1 MTESLELLAEAE
13 KKYELAIDNIDGVNI
28 NLRDFHKDL
37 KKMLDEN
44 SAEHKQW
51 SSELRAA
58 AYSSAGGVTVG
69 MIIADIF
76 GCLGICSAVGNAVAW
91 GTSIPA
97 VETSIAK

>member
-1 MTESLELLAEAE
+1 MTESLEMLTEAE
-13 KKYELAIDNIDGVNI
+13 KKYESAIDNIDGVNI
-28 NLRDFHKDL
+28 KLQDFHREM
-37 KKMLDEN
+37 KKVLDEN
-44 SAEHKQW
+44 SAEHKRW
-51 SSELRAA
+51 SGKLRAST
-58 AYSSAGGVTVG
+58 YSSAGGVTVG

>member
-1 MTESLELLAEAE
+1 MTESLELLTEAE
-13 KKYELAIDNIDGVNI
+13 KKYESAIDNIDGVNI

-51 SSELRAA
+51 SSDLRAV

-69 MIIADIF
+69 MIIADVF
-76 GCLGICSAVGNAVAW
+76 GCFGICSAVGNAVAW

>member
-44 SAEHKQW
+44 SAEHKEW
-51 SSELRAA
+51 SSQLRAGV
-58 AYSSAGGVTVG
+58 YSSAGSVTVG

-91 GTSIPA
+91 GTAIPT
-97 VETSIAK
+97 VEGSIAE